1 MLYEWTKKIHMWSG
15 LLTFTAFVVWGITGI
30 YAVFLPAP
38 GEWKPPE
45 VSSEREFPFEAP
57 GNLDDKE
64 LSKRVFEAADL
75 KMAGGHYNVH
85 RDDDQN
91 LAFNVFT
98 SNGRRDVTYLETE
111 KRVRVQFR
119 DGGLGGFVSS
129 MHTAHSRRGAPDLPA
144 RMYGVYNEFATWAFL
159 FMSLSGVY
167 MWIATRPELPWARIC
182 IGATTAVTVI
192 LWWAVR

>member
-1 MLYEWTKKIHMWSG
+1 MLYEWTKKLHMWSG

-30 YAVFLPAP
+30 YTVFLPAP
-38 GEWKPPE
+38 GEWQPPE
-45 VSSEREFPFEAP
+45 VSRQQEFPFEAP

-64 LSKRVFEAADL
+64 LAKRVFESADL

-98 SNGRRDVTYLETE
+98 SNGRRDVTYLEDR

-119 DGGLGGFVSS
+119 DNVLAGFLSS
-129 MHTAHSRRGAPDLPA
+129 MHTAHSRRGAPDFSA
-144 RMYGVYNEFATWAFL
+144 RLYGVYNEFATWAFL
-159 FMSLSGVY
+159 FMSLSGLY
-167 MWIATRPELPWARIC
+167 MWIATRPGLPWAQIC
-182 IGATTAVTVI
+182 IGAATVVTVI
-192 LWWAVR
+192 MWWAVR